1 MFHQFLYDSLCFL
14 AYVFLMITLFAIQD
28 ALTISY
34 ENSFKYLD
42 SPPLLIVFF
51 LVEIYFVY
59 LFYLLILM
67 FPPAFQVLVGT
78 GSRTMK
84 IIKIKSLKVY
94 AFGFCKPFW
103 FHLIPLHLY
112 YPPQDPSSHSLS
124 KIFPYRCS
132 SFIDLWEVGSKV
144 CFYSSGWIE

>member
-1 MFHQFLYDSLCFL
+1 MLL

-94 AFGFCKPFW
+94 AFGFCKPF
-103 FHLIPLHLY
+103 
-112 YPPQDPSSHSLS
+112 
-124 KIFPYRCS
+124 
-132 SFIDLWEVGSKV
+132 
-144 CFYSSGWIE
+144 